1 MNLLWLVRNPGAHF
15 AGRTPALHPTHP
27 ANMDRQVAVT
37 TSVVMP
43 SVLTEI
49 EVVIPQLYRY
59 AFALL
64 RNRADADDL
73 VNATLLRALDKL
85 HTRQEEGNLRA
96 WIFAIMHNLHVS
108 RRHRAQYRSESFP
121 IDDADNTD
129 MVPAPKEAHA
139 RLEDVVR
146 ALDRLPEDQRI
157 VVLLVSIED
166 LSYAETAYVTNA
178 PIGTVMHQLAYGR
191 ERLRQLL
198 GDETPPALRL
208 VK

>member
-1 MNLLWLVRNPGAHF
+1 
-15 AGRTPALHPTHP
+15 
-27 ANMDRQVAVT
+27 
-37 TSVVMP
+37 MP

-85 HTRQEEGNLRA
+85 HTL
-96 WIFAIMHNLHVS
+96 HNLYVG
-108 RRHRAQYRSESFP
+108 RRHRAQYRYEPFP

-166 LSYAETAYVTNA
+166 LSYAETAYVMNV
-178 PIGTVMHQLAYGR
+178 PIGTVMYQLAYGR
-191 ERLRQLL
+191 ERLRQLS